1 MSTYW
6 EKQKRLQKLVKKFEE
21 SKKEYMG
28 DDVLIDFSQDS
39 EYKRQFKERSA
50 PMPPMSPFSGKSK
63 N

>member
-6 EKQKRLQKLVKKFEE
+6 EKQKRLQKLVKNFEE

-28 DDVLIDFSQDS
+28 DDALVDFTQDS
-39 EYKRQFKERSA
+39 EYKRQLKERHS
-50 PMPPMSPFSGKSK
+50 PSPPMSPFSGTSK